1 MARISREKFLGK
13 QKQVQNISKMNFING
28 YATCLAY
35 FRLGMSLDEVEK
47 LFYDYLDENEKQKD
61 KTI

>member
-13 QKQVQNISKMNFING
+13 QKQAQNISREALVRG

-35 FRLGMSLDEVEK
+35 FQQGMSLDEVEK